1 MANREQLCDAADDDD
16 NTSQTAVPWFVA
28 EFAPLGTTLDPR
40 GLEHAT
46 AALAARLDR
55 LERGKLMARHK

>member
-1 MANREQLCDAADDDD
+1 MINREQQLSDAEDDD

-40 GLEHAT
+40 GLKHAT
-46 AALAARLDR
+46 SALAARLDR
-55 LERGKLMARHK
+55 LERHQ